1 MRARISN
8 FGDPD
13 EAIERGSSSRYTA
26 SAAPKTA
33 AEGHLA
39 SMEALQQPSASLE
52 ALRQRKAAVETLL
65 RQHQDL
71 VARLDSVLEA
81 RKQNNKRME
90 LPVDI
95 GMGFTVEGIVS
106 VPSSLLRRYLD
117 ERKADS
123 ACPASNDTGRV
134 VVAAGPQD
142 LYLELEVGHARDFVE
157 KRCKLLESEPSDS
170 FASINPRMDAHASIA
185 ERLETVERPL
195 AQAEAEHERV
205 RPS

>member
-1 MRARISN
+1 
-8 FGDPD
+8 
-13 EAIERGSSSRYTA
+13 
-26 SAAPKTA
+26 
-33 AEGHLA
+33 
-39 SMEALQQPSASLE
+39 MEALQQPSASLE
-52 ALRQRKAAVETLL
+52 ALRQRKAAVEALL

-71 VARLDSVLEA
+71 VARLNSVLEA

-95 GMGFTVEGIVS
+95 GMGFTVEGVVF

-142 LYLELEVGHARDFVE
+142 LYLELEIGHARDFVE
-157 KRCKLLESEPSDS
+157 KRCKLLQSEPFDPV
-170 FASINPRMDAHASIA
+170 ALALLLTDAHASVA
-185 ERLETVERPL
+185 ERLETIEKPL

-205 RPS
+205 RPSWLAAAERN

>member
-1 MRARISN
+1 
-8 FGDPD
+8 
-13 EAIERGSSSRYTA
+13 
-26 SAAPKTA
+26 
-33 AEGHLA
+33 
-39 SMEALQQPSASLE
+39 MEALQQPSASLE

-95 GMGFTVEGIVS
+95 GMGFTVEGIV
-106 VPSSLLRRYLD
+106 
-117 ERKADS
+117 
-123 ACPASNDTGRV
+123 NDTGRV

-157 KRCKLLESEPSDS
+157 KRCKLLEK
-170 FASINPRMDAHASIA
+170 
-185 ERLETVERPL
+185 RLETVERPL

-205 RPS
+205 LETLKAAFEVPETANTA